1 MDQPERRSDTQ
12 TTNRQQISG
21 SEGKNAGTSEPEF
34 LIVGQIIRPHGVRG
48 EVGVKVM
55 TDYPERLATL
65 DTLFVG
71 SEHQPYGV
79 QRLRRHEDRMIIHF
93 AGLRDRDQ
101 AERLR
106 NQFVYIHIDDAVP
119 LEDGEYYLYQ
129 VEGIRVV
136 SDDGQEL
143 GRLTGLI
150 ETGANDVYVVTS
162 PDGNEILL
170 PVIPQVIQKVDI
182 PGGVMTVH
190 LIEGLI
196 E

>member
-1 MDQPERRSDTQ
+1 
-12 TTNRQQISG
+12 
-21 SEGKNAGTSEPEF
+21 
-34 LIVGQIIRPHGVRG
+34 LYVGPDHRPYV
-48 EVGVKVM
+48 
-55 TDYPERLATL
+55 
-65 DTLFVG
+65 
-71 SEHQPYGV
+71 V
-79 QRLRRHEDRMIIHF
+79 QRMRRHENRMIVHF

-106 NQFVYIHIDDAVP
+106 NQFVYIHIDNAVP

-136 SDDGQEL
+136 SDEGQEL

-162 PDGNEILL
+162 LDGGEILL
-170 PVIPQVIQKVDI
+170 PVIPQVIQNVDI

-196 E
+196 